1 MDNAA
6 RFRALYAEA
15 YAPVRR
21 WAHHRGLQG
30 ADADD
35 VVAETFT
42 IAWRRF
48 ADIPDDAAIPWL
60 FGVARNVVRNHRR
73 AEGRRAALALVVPP
87 AQPTLPPDEPAD
99 AVNIR
104 EALATLSDD
113 DQEILR
119 LVAWD
124 DVPVADLPLALG
136 CSAGAARVRLH
147 RARQRFATAVTRA
160 ENETRSGRGER
171 PLQGVPDVR

>member
-15 YAPVRR
+15 YGPVRR

-35 VVAETFT
+35 VVAEVFT

-48 ADIPDDAAIPWL
+48 ADIPAGAAIPWL

-73 AEGRRAALALVVPP
+73 ANQRRTALTLVLPPEAPTPPP
-87 AQPTLPPDEPAD
+87 AEPSD
-99 AVNIR
+99 TAVII

-113 DQEILR
+113 DREILR

-124 DVPVADLPLALG
+124 DVSVADLPLALG

-147 RARQRFATAVTRA
+147 RARQRFADAVTRA
-160 ENETRSGRGER
+160 EHATGSGRGRSLLE
-171 PLQGVPDVR
+171 VPHVR

>member
-1 MDNAA
+1 MDESA

-15 YAPVRR
+15 FAPVRR

-48 ADIPDDAAIPWL
+48 ADIPADAAVPWL
-60 FGVARNVVRNHRR
+60 FGVARNVVRNHCR
-73 AEGRRAALALVVPP
+73 AEGRRAALSLVVPP
-87 AQPTLPPDEPAD
+87 ATPVPAPDEPSDLSLMLD
-99 AVNIR
+99 A
-104 EALATLSDD
+104 LKTLSDD

-124 DVPVADLPLALG
+124 DVPVADLPVALG

-147 RARQRFATAVTRA
+147 RARERFATAVTRA
-160 ENETRSGRGER
+160 EQETRSGRGRSLLE
-171 PLQGVPDVR
+171 VPDVR